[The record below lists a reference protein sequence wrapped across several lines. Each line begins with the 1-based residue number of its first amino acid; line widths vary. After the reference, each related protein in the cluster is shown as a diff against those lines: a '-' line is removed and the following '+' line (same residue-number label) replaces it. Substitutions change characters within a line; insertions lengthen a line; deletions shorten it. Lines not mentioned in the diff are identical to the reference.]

1 MNDVAKQQVIP
12 ITEHRGGTMPI
23 PQQSETA
30 AIMHMIERAARDPAV
45 DITKLQQLL
54 ELRTKIEEREAA
66 RQFDEAMADAQS
78 EMRPIA
84 ADAPNKQTNS
94 KYASYAA
101 LDRALRPIYSKH
113 RFGVSFNTGKDAPE
127 GYVRVLAAVTHGA
140 HTREYHID
148 MPADG
153 KGAKGGDVMTKT
165 HATGSAVTY
174 GRRYLL
180 TMIFNIAVGDDDG
193 NSAGGETITEAQ
205 AKELEKLITDT
216 GGDVAKFCEFA
227 HVDHLADISVAKFDA
242 AKTAINNAARARA
255 AKKATEK

>member
-1 MNDVAKQQVIP
+1 MNDQAKRIVE
-12 ITEHRGGTMPI
+12 ITEHRGGVMPI
-23 PQQSETA
+23 PQQSDTA

-66 RQFDEAMADAQS
+66 RQFDEAMADAQAD
-78 EMRPIA
+78 MRPVA
-84 ADAPNKQTNS
+84 TDANNTQTQS
-94 KYASYAA
+94 KYASYVA
-101 LDRALRPIYSKH
+101 LDRALRSIYSKH

-153 KGAKGGDVMTKT
+153 KGARGGDVMTKT

-227 HVDHLADISVAKFDA
+227 KVGALSEIGAARFEA
-242 AKTAINNAARARA
+242 AKVAIGRAAAARA